1 MPGQAMRQKTLKLKL
16 NAISG
21 EFKGKSVLLVDDSIV
36 RGTTS
41 MELVR
46 MAREAGAKRVVF
58 ASAAP
63 PVRFPNVYG
72 IDIPTRA
79 ELVAHARSVEE
90 ISQLIG
96 ADQVVYNDLQD
107 VLEAV
112 RSLNP
117 KILQLEDSCFSGV
130 YVTEDVTEEYL
141 EQLEASRGASI
152 NRKGDQVG
160 GDISSSIFGETS
172 GSSVSCGQSC
182 SMNVDSQTFQENKS
196 SK

>member
-16 NAISG
+16 NAISS
-21 EFKGKSVLLVDDSIV
+21 EFKDKCVLLVDDSIV

-46 MAREAGAKRVVF
+46 MAREAGAERVVF

-63 PVRFPNVYG
+63 PVRYPNVYG

-79 ELVAHARSVEE
+79 ELVAHNRSVEG
-90 ISQLIG
+90 ISQVIG
-96 ADQVVYNDLQD
+96 ADQVVYNDLDD

-117 KILQLEDSCFSGV
+117 NIKHLEDSCFSGV
-130 YVTEDVTEEYL
+130 YVTGEVTEEYL
-141 EQLEASRGASI
+141 EALEEARAK
-152 NRKGDQVG
+152 REG
-160 GDISSSIFGETS
+160 GDG
-172 GSSVSCGQSC
+172 VR
-182 SMNVDSQTFQENKS
+182 
-196 SK
+196 